1 MGVVK
6 PLARTLYRAAL
17 WVVILAIVG
26 SSLFTFSGLAAAA
39 SPNYSLTGFVYQ
51 PSALGGAVPAGVQV
65 DLVSQATGVV
75 YTTTTGSGG
84 QFTFTASGTSS
95 ALAPG
100 WWGIWVPAQTNLTLG
115 GCNPC
120 AILAQDQNPVY
131 QYLNA
136 TELTTYSPWVV
147 SNVNTL
153 PYNATLTGNVSSAGA
168 PEPGA
173 TVKLLAPTY
182 AGVSLVAN
190 VTNVNGTY
198 VLKAPFGNWTLQT
211 TFTQGPTLVN
221 TTPVS
226 ITSRSPPKINPSLQ
240 SYLVTGK
247 GYLAASPTK
256 PVPNGGNATL
266 FDLANANLYTTTTP
280 AGGYYALGTYPG
292 SFDVILSSVG
302 YGTTSFPLT
311 VTTPT
316 KVIRDV
322 YVRPLTSAQVGNF
335 TTNLNF
341 AGLNVTN
348 GTGTLAVRTTVA
360 LGNNS
365 VFPTLPNATV
375 GQLWAQLGLDYNHSV
390 LFPES
395 DIAAVEQFVN
405 SSGPFFPAIQ
415 ANTLVN
421 STGFISENSSLSPSV
436 VGFHS
441 TCTTSCGLGSAA
453 TINYGW
459 YQNFTLNGTVA
470 KNSSAYSLS
479 FGFQH
484 PVSGDT
490 YNYTVELPA
499 GYVLAADT
507 QAPTRTTLVANGP
520 AGTWTKFTL
529 VSLSSANTGGSAKF
543 TIVKAGNLTANVN
556 VTSTNFAF
564 STQNVL
570 NATHGNYSV
579 VVGVGQNVTF
589 SALNST
595 YPAGTNGTA
604 FQWTFGDGTGANT
617 TKATTYHTYA
627 TTSGSTYFNG
637 TVKITSS
644 GQIENSTWF
653 HVYVVSSTPTAGIA
667 TNATGTQVRSVNGT
681 RYIFVNWST
690 VLQFNATSSTVAL
703 PNLLAISNFAVAGS
717 GFKLSGANYTAS
729 GGGHYWQN
737 YSLQFLGN
745 GRYLTTGLVNGSK
758 IPFLGWQY
766 NMTLTVWTGTGKSAK
781 TSLVILVNDTQKPSP
796 AFTLLNSAGKVISG
810 SGVVEGTNGTAK
822 VSLNAAN
829 STDPNNG
836 SIVRY
841 YWLVTNSG
849 NTSFHLTNN
858 TTTVRPY
865 PYFWLYPLNTKY
877 TVNLTVWDRNGNK
890 AYTTQTLSV
899 SVNSTTRPIM
909 AAENLTAPTSF
920 TVGTSYTF
928 WTNITVGG
936 GSKAVAQNVT
946 VSWYLLSASG
956 TGSKSYIAG
965 SPGTVQFYN
974 YTDPGVVNTV
984 PFATGLITTL
994 AYNKTVRAQ
1003 VTWSPGT
1010 SGNYILYANAT
1021 ASNEYGP
1028 DNAAGT
1034 GTVSQSISVKPNP
1047 TTELLEVLA
1056 VVAAVV
1062 IVIVLLIWY
1071 YRRPSRRSG
1080 GKGGRPSSGGSERTQ
1095 RRPSTDDEDDDE

>member
-1 MGVVK
+1 MGDVK

-17 WVVILAIVG
+17 WVAVLAIVG

-51 PSALGGAVPAGVQV
+51 PTALGGAVPAGVQV
-65 DLVSQATGVV
+65 DLVSQATGAV

-100 WWGIWVPAQTNLTLG
+100 WWGLWVPPQTNLTLG

-120 AILAQDQNPVY
+120 AILSQQQNPVY

-153 PYNATLTGNVSSAGA
+153 PYNSTLTGNVSSQGI

-173 TVKLLAPTY
+173 TVRLLAPSY
-182 AGVSLVAN
+182 AGVVL
-190 VTNVNGTY
+190 VTNITNINGTY
-198 VLKAPFGNWTLQT
+198 VLKVPFGNWTLQT

-221 TTPVS
+221 TTPVAIS
-226 ITSRSPPKINPSLQ
+226 SRTPPKVNPSLQ

-247 GYLAASPTK
+247 AYLAATPTK

-266 FDLANANLYTTTTP
+266 YDAATANLYTTTTP

-292 SFDVILSSVG
+292 SFDVVLSTVG

-311 VTTPT
+311 VTAPS

-322 YVRPLTSAQVGNF
+322 YLRPVTSAQVGNF

-341 AGLNVTN
+341 TELNVTN
-348 GTGTLAVRTTVA
+348 GTGTLLVRTLAA

-365 VFPTLPNATV
+365 VFAYLPNVTI
-375 GQLWAQLGLDYNHSV
+375 GQLWSQLGLDYNHS
-390 LFPES
+390 LNFP
-395 DIAAVEQFVN
+395 AADLAEVEQFVN

-421 STGFISENSSLSPSV
+421 ATGFIAENSSLAPKV
-436 VGFHS
+436 VGFRS
-441 TCTTSCGLGSAA
+441 TCTTTCGIGSAA

-470 KNSSAYSLS
+470 KNSSTYSIS

-507 QAPTRTTLVANGP
+507 QAPTRTQLVANGP
-520 AGTWTKFTL
+520 GGTWTKFTL
-529 VSLSSANTGGSAKF
+529 VSLSSANTAGSAKF
-543 TIVKAGNLTANVN
+543 TIVKAGNLTANIN

-564 STQNVL
+564 STLNVL
-570 NATHGNYSV
+570 NVTHGNYSV
-579 VVGVGQNVTF
+579 VVGVGQNITF

-604 FQWTFGDGTGANT
+604 FAWTFGDGSGTNT
-617 TKATTYHTYA
+617 TKPTTYHTYTA
-627 TTSGSTYFNG
+627 TSGATFFNG
-637 TVKITSS
+637 TVTITSS
-644 GQIENSTWF
+644 GQITNFTWF
-653 HVYVVSSTPTAGIA
+653 HVFVVSSAPIAGV
-667 TNATGTQVRSVNGT
+667 TSNATGNQLRTVNGT
-681 RYIFVNWST
+681 PYLFVNWST
-690 VLQFNATSSTVAL
+690 VLHFNATTSVIAT
-703 PNLLAISNFAVAGS
+703 PNLLAISTFSVVGS
-717 GFKLSGANYTAS
+717 GFKLPVANYTS
-729 GGGHYWQN
+729 SSGGHYWQN
-737 YSLQFLGN
+737 YTLQFLGN
-745 GRYLTTGLVNGSK
+745 GRYLTTGLINGNK
-758 IPFLGWQY
+758 VPFLGWQY
-766 NMTLTVWTGTGKSAK
+766 NLTLTVWTATGKSAK
-781 TSLVILVNDTQKPSP
+781 TGIVILVNDTQPPSP

-810 SGVVEGTNGTAK
+810 SGVIEGTNGTAK

-829 STDPNNG
+829 TTDPNNG
-836 SIVRY
+836 SVVRY
-841 YWLVTNSG
+841 YWLITNSG
-849 NTSFHLTNN
+849 NTSIHLGNN

-865 PYFWLYPLNTKY
+865 PYYFLYPMNTKY
-877 TVNLTVWDRNGNK
+877 TVNLTVWDRNGNH

-909 AAENLTAPTSF
+909 AAENLTAPTTF
-920 TVGTSYTF
+920 TAGTSYTF

-936 GSKAVAQNVT
+936 GSKAIAYNVT

-956 TGSKSYIAG
+956 TGSKSYIGG
-965 SPGTVQFYN
+965 SPGSVVFYN
-974 YTDPGVVNTV
+974 YTSPGVLNNAS
-984 PFATGLITTL
+984 FATGIIPSLP
-994 AYNKTVRAQ
+994 YNKTVRAQ
-1003 VTWSPGT
+1003 LTWTPST
-1010 SGNYILYANAT
+1010 TGNFILYANAT
-1021 ASNEYGP
+1021 AVNEYGP

-1062 IVIVLLIWY
+1062 VVIVLLIWW
-1071 YRRPSRRSG
+1071 YRRPARRGG
-1080 GKGGRPSSGGSERTQ
+1080 GKGGRSSGTDRSSS
-1095 RRPSTDDEDDDE
+1095 RRPSADDDDEDE